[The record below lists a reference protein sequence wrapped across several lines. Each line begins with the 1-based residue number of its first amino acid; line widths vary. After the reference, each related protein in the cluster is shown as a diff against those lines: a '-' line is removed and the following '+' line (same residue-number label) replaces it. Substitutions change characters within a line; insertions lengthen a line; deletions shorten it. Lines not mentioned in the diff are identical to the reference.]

1 MPLSLPHAISIYFAI
16 SNGSDTASVKHC
28 FTNNAVVIDEGK
40 TYQGYAAIEAWQSAT
55 KAAFDYSVEP
65 INLLT
70 EGDRVT
76 VTSNV
81 AGNFPGSP
89 VVLKHAFD
97 LVGGK
102 INSLEII

>member
-16 SNGSDTASVKHC
+16 SNGSDTASVKLC
-28 FTNNAVVIDEGK
+28 FTNDAVVIDEGK
-40 TYQGYAAIEAWQSAT
+40 THLGYAAIEAWQRAT

-65 INLLT
+65 IEVFT

-81 AGNFPGSP
+81 AGNFPNSP
-89 VVLKHAFD
+89 VVLKHAFG
-97 LVGGK
+97 LVDGK
-102 INSLEII
+102 INTLEIV